1 MDILQPANDSPA
13 VGLLTPI
20 RRFLRQARKWRLR
33 RLSVAPVYSAA
44 WENAVTYNHTRA
56 SLISYLN
63 TKVGEQ
69 DWGAVSDVANDLS
82 ILDILEARSL
92 AAPSKPKSERG
103 PAQPRDIPVAVGKP
117 PARPDLR
124 RGAPRG

>member
-1 MDILQPANDSPA
+1 VYFAA
-13 VGLLTPI
+13 VEI
-20 RRFLRQARKWRLR
+20 
-33 RLSVAPVYSAA
+33 V
-44 WENAVTYNHTRA
+44 VTYNHTRA

-69 DWGAVSDVANDLS
+69 DWAAVSDVANDLS

-92 AAPSKPKSERG
+92 AAPPKSKSDRRS
-103 PAQPRDIPVAVGKP
+103 AQPRDIPVTMASP
-117 PARPDLR
+117 PARPDVR

>member
-1 MDILQPANDSPA
+1 MLDS
-13 VGLLTPI
+13 
-20 RRFLRQARKWRLR
+20 
-33 RLSVAPVYSAA
+33 VYSAA
-44 WENAVTYNHTRA
+44 GENVVTYNHTRA

-69 DWGAVSDVANDLS
+69 DWAAVSDVANDLS

-103 PAQPRDIPVAVGKP
+103 PSQLRDVAVTVGRP

-124 RGAPRG
+124 RGASRG

>member
-1 MDILQPANDSPA
+1 
-13 VGLLTPI
+13 
-20 RRFLRQARKWRLR
+20 
-33 RLSVAPVYSAA
+33 VYSAA
-44 WENAVTYNHTRA
+44 VENVVTYNHTRA

-69 DWGAVSDVANDLS
+69 DWAAVSDVANDLS

-92 AAPSKPKSERG
+92 AAPSKPKSERA
-103 PAQPRDIPVAVGKP
+103 PSQLRDVAVTVGRP

-124 RGAPRG
+124 RGDSRG